1 MKSLTSIFLTIF
13 IFLIA
18 CQQKRDYV
26 VDDDKIRD
34 IINQRNFKRTREF
47 PKYVLNKREYGR
59 ILISR
64 KLLTED
70 WESNINVFEFDPEES
85 YYKIYSIPDKSKYPG
100 IIEFIPYIESDYL
113 VYEID
118 KLPSQKLF
126 FWLVAH
132 SGTDPE
138 VSFICGFGIE
148 IYKSKVLYKK
158 KELTFINYFR
168 L

>member
-1 MKSLTSIFLTIF
+1 MKNVTSIFLTIF

-18 CQQKRDYV
+18 CQQKKDYV
-26 VDDDKIRD
+26 IDDDKIRD

-70 WESNINVFEFDPEES
+70 WESNINVFEFDPEENYNEIFS
-85 YYKIYSIPDKSKYPG
+85 LRDKSTYPG
-100 IIEFIPYIESDYL
+100 IIEFIPYIESNYL

-118 KLPSQKLF
+118 KLPSQELF
-126 FWLVAH
+126 FWLIAH
-132 SGTDPE
+132 AGTDPAG
-138 VSFICGFGIE
+138 SWICGFEIE
-148 IYKSKVLYKK
+148 IYKSKIIYKK
-158 KELTFINYFR
+158 KS
-168 L
+168 